1 MPMLRKYVER
11 IWSAAARAAR
21 RAGCGT
27 AFRAAL
33 KAASR
38 VPRSGTL
45 AARTPDPERLF
56 LPGTGGARV
65 CLPVS
70 TVERIESIESIA
82 YLDSPDSFGS
92 EEN

>member
-1 MPMLRKYVER
+1 VTK
-11 IWSAAARAAR
+11 AAL

-27 AFRAAL
+27 DFRAAL

-56 LPGTGGARV
+56 FAGHGRGRRSPPMPARDAALARTGRKPVNRKNIRIARHQKIGMSL
-65 CLPVS
+65 C
-70 TVERIESIESIA
+70 
-82 YLDSPDSFGS
+82 GQ
-92 EEN
+92 N